1 MGDTVTWVRTE
12 DDMPLHPKLLKL
24 SDGAYRLWSNSLHF
38 ANRAV
43 TDGLID
49 KGLVATLNHHGRWT
63 PKQLASFVQE
73 LLAGLWL
80 DAGDHYEIHDY
91 AHHQAEAMKE
101 RVGRKRDYERDKKRR
116 QRETREGVPTN
127 VPMGTPEGS
136 TTGNL
141 GPVPS
146 RPVPCSSN
154 TNTERVPGG
163 SAGPR
168 SERLRLGWR
177 TRFVA
182 ENPQIKPPAE
192 TNPMSNGP
200 WLEVARGIGD
210 EQVDVLLDA
219 YFADDFC
226 RQGFYLR
233 CLVSERIRL
242 LTHGPKVNG
251 EVKRPESTR
260 TLSPLEADFLR
271 AQQAAQ
277 RALQGGADA
286 QTQLDLDQAEEAA
299 RQALALSR
307 RKAS

>member
-1 MGDTVTWVRTE
+1 MTWFKVDDMFWGHKKVADLESGPAFAEALALWTLAGSWCAQHLTDGHVPSAQLRKLVPFKTDRAAQELVRVGLWTDADGGFRFRDWSGYQPSKDSVLEKRAKTAEKVANHRRNRVGNRVTDEVTDSNVTGTVT
-12 DDMPLHPKLLKL
+12 
-24 SDGAYRLWSNSLHF
+24 
-38 ANRAV
+38 
-43 TDGLID
+43 
-49 KGLVATLNHHGRWT
+49 GLVTL
-63 PKQLASFVQE
+63 P
-73 LLAGLWL
+73 
-80 DAGDHYEIHDY
+80 
-91 AHHQAEAMKE
+91 
-101 RVGRKRDYERDKKRR
+101 
-116 QRETREGVPTN
+116 
-127 VPMGTPEGS
+127 
-136 TTGNL
+136 
-141 GPVPS
+141 PS
-146 RPVPCSSN
+146 RPDPDPCSSN

-182 ENPQIKPPAE
+182 ENPKVTPPAE

-210 EQVDVLLDA
+210 EQVDTLLDA

-277 RALQGGADA
+277 RGIQNGADA
-286 QTQLDLDQAEEAA
+286 QTQLDLDNAEEAA
-299 RQALALSR
+299 RRSLAASR
-307 RKAS
+307 KKAS